1 MKTLSARGIKAM
13 KKTFM
18 IYIIGKSG
26 SGKTT
31 IANALTDRLRK
42 EGMKHLQMID
52 GDVIREQFG
61 DIFGYTYEE
70 RMKCNQA
77 VRVVVK
83 YLLDNGISV
92 ILAQV
97 AAYEEMRARVHK
109 AFEKE
114 YIEVYLK
121 CSYNE
126 CARRDVKGYYKKTKE
141 GKMNNLN
148 GVDDVYDV
156 PKGSN
161 IVIDTEIETVEEA
174 VLKIM
179 AYLKESGYGI

>member
-1 MKTLSARGIKAM
+1 M
-13 KKTFM
+13 KKKFM

-31 IANALTDRLRK
+31 IANALTEKLRK

-61 DIFGYTYEE
+61 NIFGYTYEE

-83 YLLDNGISV
+83 YLLDNDISV

-97 AAYEEMRARVHK
+97 AAYEEMRARVRN

-114 YIEVYLK
+114 YIEVYIK
-121 CSYNE
+121 CSYSE
-126 CARRDVKGYYKKTKE
+126 CARRDVKGYYKDVKA
-141 GKMNNLN
+141 GKINNLN
-148 GVDDVYDV
+148 GVNDVYEI
-156 PKGSN
+156 PENSN
-161 IVIDTEIETVEEA
+161 LVIDTEEETVEEA
-174 VLKIM
+174 VLKII
-179 AYLKESGYGI
+179 AYLKESGYGV